1 MKAASGCL
9 GKADADPALFALGPD
24 GVLVRFA
31 TGLDDA
37 SNRAALAAAARIEA
51 RPPTGMIEVATS
63 LVSVLV
69 RFDPGAT
76 THHDVADHLRA
87 LLTEEDWRTATLPRG
102 RTLWHIPVAFGG
114 EHGPQLAAVAQDAGV
129 SEPRAVEDITAAP
142 LRVLA
147 LGFAPGQ
154 PYIGFLPDRY
164 DLPRQNDLTAQ
175 VPASSLVL
183 AVRQLVL
190 FANAAP
196 TGWCLVGQTRFP
208 CFRPD
213 AATPVALSAGD
224 EVRFHAVGHGEFAA
238 LADTPMGGARQ
249 ERLP

>member
-9 GKADADPALFALGPD
+9 GETDADPALFALGPD

-31 TGLDDA
+31 TRLDDA
-37 SNRAALAAAARIEA
+37 SNRAALAAAAWIEA
-51 RPPTGMIEVATS
+51 RPPAGMIEVATS

-69 RFDPGAT
+69 RFDPGRT
-76 THHDVADHLRA
+76 THRAVADHLRDRLA
-87 LLTEEDWRTATLPRG
+87 DEDWRAASLPKG
-102 RTLWHIPVAFGG
+102 RKLWHIPVAFGG
-114 EHGPQLAAVAQDAGV
+114 DHGPQLAAVARDAGV
-129 SEPRAVEDITAAP
+129 GESRAVDDITGAP

-154 PYIGFLPDRY
+154 PYLGFLPDRY
-164 DLPRQNDLTAQ
+164 DLPRQSDLTAQ

-196 TGWCLVGQTRFP
+196 TGWRRVGQTRFP
-208 CFRPD
+208 CFRSD

-224 EVRFHAVGHGEFAA
+224 EVRFHAIGHGEFDA
-238 LADTPMGGARQ
+238 LADAPMGGARQ